1 MRPHT
6 PRRPRLLE
14 PRWFAKT
21 LLLHPPYSLVPPCAA
36 EITGIAAAD
45 IVHDFLSMLLS
56 SKPPTPHSL
65 FAPAKDEL

>member
-14 PRWFAKT
+14 TRWFAKT
-21 LLLHPPYSLVPPCAA
+21 LILHPLVCRSAA

-65 FAPAKDEL
+65 FTPAKDEL